1 MIYGGIDMNEN
12 KNIPLATEIIR
23 TLKKIIFALIIL
35 EFLTIAG
42 FMWYISLPAE
52 QLQIE
57 NEEGNANYVGNDLNG
72 VINNGENSS
81 EETSSEK

>member
-1 MIYGGIDMNEN
+1 MNEN

-23 TLKKIIFALIIL
+23 ILKKIIFALIIL

>member
-1 MIYGGIDMNEN
+1 MIYGGIGMNEN

-57 NEEGNANYVGNDLNG
+57 NEEGNANYIGNDLNG

>member
-1 MIYGGIDMNEN
+1 MNEN

>member
-1 MIYGGIDMNEN
+1 MNEN

-57 NEEGNANYVGNDLNG
+57 NEEGNANYIGNDLNG

>member
-1 MIYGGIDMNEN
+1 MNEN

-57 NEEGNANYVGNDLNG
+57 NEEGNANYIGNDLNG

-81 EETSSEK
+81 EETSSQK